1 MIPYIIHLIG
11 GPWSLLISKPDLWWA
26 MFLKIPQCF
35 KPRETGAENL
45 EQVRCY
51 EQQKIRKL
59 WEHSTV
65 QTRIMRGIPTSS
77 LDFPIGT
84 CSNYHV
90 GCSTWSTE
98 KNITKPPPGWAPVSP
113 KPGHWRPLR
122 RDCESSSLIIGMTW
136 PFKKWPKI
144 EDNDISH

>member
-26 MFLKIPQCF
+26 MFLKIPQRF

-45 EQVRCY
+45 QQVRCY
-51 EQQKIRKL
+51 KKQKIRKL

-90 GCSTWSTE
+90 GCCTWSTE
-98 KNITKPPPGWAPVSP
+98 KTAPVSP
-113 KPGHWRPLR
+113 KPGHWRPLL
-122 RDCESSSLIIGMTW
+122 RDCASSSWPTSYHWNDMTLHS
-136 PFKKWPKI
+136 WPKI